1 MQFLQQVSSY
11 HQRNDA
17 NHHMMQQ
24 DISEMKQQIAQ
35 ITELLYEYDRA
46 IQNSKNKK
54 SIAVSLF

>member
-1 MQFLQQVSSY
+1 MSSY

-35 ITELLYEYDRA
+35 ITELLYECDRA